1 MVFLMQTEITLLQQK
16 NKQKRMLKQQ
26 QTPMRLTIMKTGS
39 PLYSVNTDPRK
50 TTNFLHKVVMN
61 EILSSL
67 L

>member
-1 MVFLMQTEITLLQQK
+1 MTRY
-16 NKQKRMLKQQ
+16 QKRMLKQQ